1 MSILVRRGQ
10 DRRPVL
16 NSHHLYTSRLQCIKT
31 KHNSVVEINAWA
43 LEPLLKS
50 NAIEHSKSFCLH
62 LQVDTCLYR
71 AKKQAYIKTKLGQ
84 RLVKMD

>member
-1 MSILVRRGQ
+1 MYNFMSILVRRGQ
-10 DRRPVL
+10 DQRPVL

-50 NAIEHSKSFCLH
+50 NATFCLH
-62 LQVDTCLYR
+62 MQVDTCLYH
-71 AKKQAYIKTKLGQ
+71 AQKQAYVKTKLGQ
-84 RLVKMD
+84 RLVKMN